1 MNLMLIKSDDF
12 LKTTRKKSMLMTC
25 RRSRDG
31 WTRTG
36 FGALPRLLKVAV
48 LWVLTLLILPSYA
61 ADKAPVVVDVGVF
74 LNNVPSVMLKERKF
88 QVDFNVWFRWTG
100 DAVNPLESFEV
111 VAGHIDLKEELVKKK
126 TGNVNY
132 GLYKIVATINYNFDL
147 AKYPLDDHA
156 LKIQIEDVKRDS
168 SEMVYRADT
177 ASTNISPKVHVP
189 GWDTGHFD
197 ATTAVVHYPTN
208 YGDPEAAKATESNY
222 SRFTFSLDL
231 IRNGYGNFLKLFSM
245 LFFAGGIAF
254 FAFWVRS
261 DYLDSRLAL
270 IVSGIFMAAITAN
283 MISSS
288 LPESDSFD
296 MAERLYFATMAFI
309 FATCLGS
316 LHTFK
321 IFLAGN
327 EDKANVL
334 SRRLGLVL
342 PVAYVLV
349 NLLIVMLAHG
359 EI

>member
-1 MNLMLIKSDDF
+1 
-12 LKTTRKKSMLMTC
+12 MLMTC

>member
-334 SRRLGLVL
+334 SRRLGIVL

>member
-1 MNLMLIKSDDF
+1 
-12 LKTTRKKSMLMTC
+12 MLMNGKLSMHGLTHNC
-25 RRSRDG
+25 VD
-31 WTRTG
+31 
-36 FGALPRLLKVAV
+36 ALPRLLAVAA
-48 LWVLTLLILPSYA
+48 LWVLTLFTLPSYA
-61 ADKAPVVVDVGVF
+61 ANKVPVVVDVGLF

-100 DAVNPLESFEV
+100 DAVNPLEGFEV
-111 VAGHIDLKEELVKKK
+111 VGGHIDLKEELVKKK

-168 SEMVYRADT
+168 SELVYRADT
-177 ASTNISPKVHVP
+177 ATTNVSPKVHVP
-189 GWDTGHFD
+189 GWDTGHSE
-197 ATTAVVHYPTN
+197 ATTAITHYPTN
-208 YGDPEAAKATESNY
+208 YGDPEAAKSTESNY
-222 SRFTFSLDL
+222 SRFIFSLDL

-254 FAFWVRS
+254 FAFRVRS
-261 DYLDSRLAL
+261 DYLDGRLAL

-296 MAERLYFATMAFI
+296 MAEKLYFATMAFI

-327 EDKANVL
+327 EEKANLL
-334 SRRLGLVL
+334 SRRLGMAL
-342 PVAYVLV
+342 PVAYVIV
-349 NLLIVMLAHG
+349 NVLIVTLAHG

>member
-1 MNLMLIKSDDF
+1 
-12 LKTTRKKSMLMTC
+12 MLMTC

-74 LNNVPSVMLKERKF
+74 LNNVPSVMLKDRKF

-100 DAVNPLESFEV
+100 DGVNPLESFEV

-334 SRRLGLVL
+334 SRRLGMVL

>member
-1 MNLMLIKSDDF
+1 
-12 LKTTRKKSMLMTC
+12 MLMNGKL
-25 RRSRDG
+25 SMHG
-31 WTRTG
+31 WTHNCVD
-36 FGALPRLLKVAV
+36 ALPRLLAVAA
-48 LWVLTLLILPSYA
+48 LWVLTLFTLPSYA
-61 ADKAPVVVDVGVF
+61 AGKAPVVVDVGLF

-111 VAGHIDLKEELVKKK
+111 VGGHIDLKEELVKKK

-168 SEMVYRADT
+168 SEMVYRVDT
-177 ASTNISPKVHVP
+177 ASTNVSPKVHVP
-189 GWDTGHFD
+189 GWDTGHFE
-197 ATTAVVHYPTN
+197 ATAAIIHYPTN

-261 DYLDSRLAL
+261 DYLDGRLAL

-296 MAERLYFATMAFI
+296 MAEQLYFVTMAFI
-309 FATCLGS
+309 FATCLAT
-316 LHTFK
+316 LYTFK
-321 IFLAGN
+321 IFLVGL
-327 EDKANVL
+327 EEKANRL
-334 SRRLGLVL
+334 SKLFGYLF
-342 PVAYVLV
+342 PIAYVLINV
-349 NLLIVMLAHG
+349 LVVVLAHG

>member
-1 MNLMLIKSDDF
+1 
-12 LKTTRKKSMLMTC
+12 MLMT
-25 RRSRDG
+25 RKLSIDG
-31 WTRTG
+31 WTQNCLD
-36 FGALPRLLKVAV
+36 ALPRLLAVAA
-48 LWVLTLLILPSYA
+48 LWVLTLLTLPVYA
-61 ADKAPVVVDVGVF
+61 ANNAPVVVDVGLF

-100 DAVNPLESFEV
+100 DAVNPLEGFEV
-111 VAGHIDLKEELVKKK
+111 VGGHIDLKEELVKKK

-132 GLYKIVATINYNFDL
+132 GLYKMVATINYNFDL

-168 SEMVYRADT
+168 SELVYRVDT
-177 ASTNISPKVHVP
+177 ATTNVSPKVHVP
-189 GWDTGHFD
+189 GWDTGHFE
-197 ATTAVVHYPTN
+197 ATTAIIHYPTN
-208 YGDPEAAKATESNY
+208 YGDPEAAKSNESNY

-261 DYLDSRLAL
+261 DYLDGRLAL

-327 EDKANVL
+327 EEKATLL
-334 SRRLGLVL
+334 SRRLGMAL
-342 PVAYVLV
+342 PVAYVIV
-349 NLLIVMLAHG
+349 NVLIVTLAHG

>member
-1 MNLMLIKSDDF
+1 MQ
-12 LKTTRKKSMLMTC
+12 MTC
-25 RRSRDG
+25 KWSIYGRR
-31 WTRTG
+31 RTG
-36 FGALPRLLKVAV
+36 FYALPNDKTLMAGLPRLLAMAA
-48 LWVLTLLILPSYA
+48 LLVLTLFALPSYA
-61 ADKAPVVVDVGVF
+61 ADKAPTVVDVGLF

-111 VAGHIDLKEELVKKK
+111 VGGHIDLKEELVKKK

-156 LKIQIEDVKRDS
+156 LKIQIEDVKRGS
-168 SEMVYRADT
+168 SEMVYRVDT
-177 ASTNISPKVHVP
+177 VNTNVSPNVHVP
-189 GWDTGHFD
+189 GWETGLFK
-197 ATTAVVHYPTN
+197 ATTAITHYPTN

-231 IRNGYGNFLKLFSM
+231 LRNGYGNFLKLFSM

-254 FAFWVRS
+254 FAFLVRA
-261 DYLDSRLAL
+261 DHLDGRLAL

-309 FATCLGS
+309 FATCLGT

-327 EDKANVL
+327 EVKANL
-334 SRRLGLVL
+334 MSRRLAITL
-342 PVAYVLV
+342 PIVYVVV
-349 NLLIVMLAHG
+349 NVLIVTLAHG

>member
-1 MNLMLIKSDDF
+1 MQDML
-12 LKTTRKKSMLMTC
+12 TTRKYSTC
-25 RRSRDG
+25 G
-31 WTRTG
+31 CARTG
-36 FGALPRLLKVAV
+36 FDALLRFLAMAV
-48 LWVLTLLILPSYA
+48 IWVMMLFTLPSSA
-61 ADKAPVVVDVGVF
+61 ADKAPVVVDVGLF

-100 DAVNPLESFEV
+100 DTVNPLESFEV
-111 VAGHIDLKEELVKKK
+111 VGGHIDLKEELVKKK

-168 SEMVYRADT
+168 SELVYRVDVANT
-177 ASTNISPKVHVP
+177 KISPKVHVP
-189 GWDTGHFD
+189 GWETGHFE
-197 ATTAVVHYPTN
+197 ATTDTTHYPTN
-208 YGDPEAAKATESNY
+208 YGDPEATKATESNY

-231 IRNGYGNFLKLFSM
+231 LRNGYGNFLKLFSM

-254 FAFWVRS
+254 FSFSVRS
-261 DYLDSRLAL
+261 DYLDGRLAL
-270 IVSGIFMAAITAN
+270 IVSGIFMAAITAS

-296 MAERLYFATMAFI
+296 MAEKLYFATMAFI

-321 IFLAGN
+321 IFLAGQ
-327 EDKANVL
+327 EDRANL
-334 SRRLGLVL
+334 WSRRLGMAL
-342 PVAYVLV
+342 PIAYVIV
-349 NLLIVMLAHG
+349 NVLIVTLAHG

>member
-1 MNLMLIKSDDF
+1 MVFLGNEEISMSMFCKRLINVW
-12 LKTTRKKSMLMTC
+12 TC
-25 RRSRDG
+25 
-31 WTRTG
+31 TG
-36 FGALPRLLKVAV
+36 LDALPRLLTVAV
-48 LWVLTLLILPSYA
+48 LWALTLLTLPTYA
-61 ADKAPVVVDVGVF
+61 ADKTPVVVDVGVF
-74 LNNVPSVMLKERKF
+74 LNNVPFVMLKERKF

-111 VAGHIDLKEELVKKK
+111 VGGHVDLKEELVKKK

-147 AKYPLDDHA
+147 AKYPLDDHS

-168 SEMVYRADT
+168 SEIVYRVDST
-177 ASTNISPKVHVP
+177 STNVSPKVHVP
-189 GWDTGHFD
+189 GWDTGHFE

-208 YGDPEAAKATESNY
+208 YGDPEAVRATESSY
-222 SRFTFSLDL
+222 SRFTFSVDL

-261 DYLDSRLAL
+261 DYLDGRLAL

-321 IFLAGN
+321 IFLGGN
-327 EDKANVL
+327 EEKARVL
-334 SRRLGLVL
+334 SRGLGMVL
-342 PVAYVLV
+342 PVAYVIV
-349 NLLIVMLAHG
+349 NVLIVMFAHG
-359 EI
+359 ER

>member
-1 MNLMLIKSDDF
+1 
-12 LKTTRKKSMLMTC
+12 MLMNGKL
-25 RRSRDG
+25 SMHG
-31 WTRTG
+31 WTHNCVDT
-36 FGALPRLLKVAV
+36 LPRLLAVAA
-48 LWVLTLLILPSYA
+48 LWAFTLFTLPSYA
-61 ADKAPVVVDVGVF
+61 ADKVPVVVDVGLF

-111 VAGHIDLKEELVKKK
+111 VGGHIDLKEELVKKK

-168 SEMVYRADT
+168 SELVYRADT
-177 ASTNISPKVHVP
+177 ATTNVSPKVHVP
-189 GWDTGHFD
+189 GWDTGHFE
-197 ATTAVVHYPTN
+197 ATTAITHYPTN
-208 YGDPEAAKATESNY
+208 YGDPEAAKSTESNY
-222 SRFTFSLDL
+222 SRFIFSLDL

-254 FAFWVRS
+254 FAFRVRS
-261 DYLDSRLAL
+261 DYLDGRLAL

-296 MAERLYFATMAFI
+296 MAEKLYFATMAFI

-327 EDKANVL
+327 EEKANLL
-334 SRRLGLVL
+334 SRRLGMAL
-342 PVAYVLV
+342 PVAYVIV
-349 NLLIVMLAHG
+349 NVLIVTLAHG